1 MWEKIGFC
9 IVCFVGMVVFCFVGM
24 VIGEVLANRID
35 KWFKSRSNL
44 KNEMKT
50 KNELEFDLK
59 NQIQTQNVNEDINNL
74 KNKIDGR

>member
-9 IVCFVGMVVFCFVGM
+9 IICFIGMVVGA
-24 VIGEVLANRID
+24 VLANRID
-35 KWFKSRSNL
+35 KWFTSRTNS

-50 KNELEFDLK
+50 KEELEFDLK
-59 NQIQTQNVNEDINNL
+59 NQIPTQNVNEDINNL

>member
-1 MWEKIGFC
+1 MWQKIGFC
-9 IVCFVGMVVFCFVGM
+9 IICFIRMVVW
-24 VIGEVLANRID
+24 EVLANRID
-35 KWFKSRSNL
+35 KWFASRTNS

-50 KNELEFDLK
+50 KEELEFDLK

>member
-9 IVCFVGMVVFCFVGM
+9 IVCFVGM

-35 KWFKSRSNL
+35 KWFTSRTNL
-44 KNEMKT
+44 KNEMK
-50 KNELEFDLK
+50 NEIEIR
-59 NQIQTQNVNEDINNL
+59 NQNVNEDINNL

>member
-9 IVCFVGMVVFCFVGM
+9 IVCFVGM

-35 KWFKSRSNL
+35 KWFTSRTNL
-44 KNEMKT
+44 KNEMEIR
-50 KNELEFDLK
+50 N
-59 NQIQTQNVNEDINNL
+59 QNVNEDINNL

>member
-9 IVCFVGMVVFCFVGM
+9 IVCFIGMVV
-24 VIGEVLANRID
+24 GEVLANRID
-35 KWFKSRSNL
+35 KWFAKRTNS

-50 KNELEFDLK
+50 KEELEFDLK

>member
-9 IVCFVGMVVFCFVGM
+9 IICFIGMVV
-24 VIGEVLANRID
+24 GEVLANRID
-35 KWFKSRSNL
+35 KWFALRTNL

-59 NQIQTQNVNEDINNL
+59 NQIQTQNVNEDINSL

>member
-9 IVCFVGMVVFCFVGM
+9 IICFIGMVV
-24 VIGEVLANRID
+24 GEVLAKRVD
-35 KWFKSRSNL
+35 KYFELRSNS

-50 KNELEFDLK
+50 KNEFEFDLK
-59 NQIQTQNVNEDINNL
+59 NQIQTQNVNEDINGL

>member
-9 IVCFVGMVVFCFVGM
+9 IVCFIGMVV
-24 VIGEVLANRID
+24 GEVLAKRVD
-35 KWFKSRSNL
+35 KYFETRNFS

-50 KNELEFDLK
+50 KEELEFDLK

>member
-9 IVCFVGMVVFCFVGM
+9 IVCFIGMVV
-24 VIGEVLANRID
+24 GEVLANRID
-35 KWFKSRSNL
+35 KWFAKRTNS

-50 KNELEFDLK
+50 KEELEFDLK
-59 NQIQTQNVNEDINNL
+59 NQIPTQNVNEDINNL

>member
-1 MWEKIGFC
+1 MWQKIGFC
-9 IVCFVGMVVFCFVGM
+9 IVCFIGMIV
-24 VIGEVLANRID
+24 GEVLANRID
-35 KWFKSRSNL
+35 KWFAKRTNS

>member
-1 MWEKIGFC
+1 MWKKIGFC
-9 IVCFVGMVVFCFVGM
+9 IICFIGMVV
-24 VIGEVLANRID
+24 GEVLANRID
-35 KWFKSRSNL
+35 NWFAKRTNS